1 MERNWLIRTT
11 QYQILG
17 PISKDKVIEFFKKG
31 ALGPDDEIC
40 SGNGYWFSIKEK
52 DLIDKYLL
60 GDIPQGYNPISEAPT
75 VLAAKSKTDQTSTLN
90 RAMKVESP
98 DQTLVLDRNTLNN
111 DEAENSQSQATQ
123 VINLKDLKSSSLDS
137 ASPEVKVPKTD
148 DLDYPDMSSAKVP
161 TNDDLDYPSIS
172 TTSSA
177 PVAAS
182 KVEAPKK
189 EATAPKYKMQSA
201 EDMIPE
207 KMEPV
212 HLPKEE
218 DLAYPDLM
226 PTKNKKDFKID
237 DLKPESGLKLAVKEE
252 APKEDATKTQF
263 MATSPGSSKGVL
275 VPPQPAK
282 AEPQKI
288 EKKIEK
294 KAEQAEAKPSQVKP
308 QEDRK
313 LFVERKKASTKES
326 ATQEINT
333 KDLKKSSK
341 DSAGTVPKRND
352 TYFFLIVALLVI
364 IILGVL
370 FYYREILN
378 KPLPV

>member
-40 SGNGYWFSIKEK
+40 SGNGYWFAIKEK
-52 DLIDKYLL
+52 DLIEKYLL

-75 VLAAKSKTDQTSTLN
+75 VLAAKAKTDHTSTLN

-98 DQTLVLDRNTLNN
+98 DQTLVLNRSALN
-111 DEAENSQSQATQ
+111 EEPENSQSQATQ
-123 VINLKDLKSSSLDS
+123 VINLKDLKSSSLDT
-137 ASPEVKVPKTD
+137 ASQEVKVPKTD
-148 DLDYPDMSSAKVP
+148 DLDYPDMDSVKVP
-161 TNDDLDYPSIS
+161 ANDDLDYPSV
-172 TTSSA
+172 SA
-177 PVAAS
+177 VSPGPVMAS
-182 KVEAPKK
+182 KVESPKK

-218 DLAYPDLM
+218 DLAYPDLT

-237 DLKPESGLKLAVKEE
+237 DLKPDSGLKLAVKEE
-252 APKEDATKTQF
+252 TPKDDATKTQF

-288 EKKIEK
+288 EKKVEK
-294 KAEQAEAKPSQVKP
+294 KPEQVEVRSTQAKP

-326 ATQEINT
+326 ATQEIST

-341 DSAGTVPKRND
+341 ESSGTIPKRND
-352 TYFFLIVALLVI
+352 TYFFLIVALLII

>member
-17 PISKDKVIEFFKKG
+17 PISKDKVVEFFKKG
-31 ALGPDDEIC
+31 ALGPEDELC

-52 DLIDKYLL
+52 DLIEKYLL

-75 VLAAKSKTDQTSTLN
+75 VLAAKRKTDHTSTLN
-90 RAMKVESP
+90 RSVKAESP
-98 DQTLVLDRNTLNN
+98 DQTLVLNRSALEGET
-111 DEAENSQSQATQ
+111 ENSQSQATQ
-123 VINLKDLKSSSLDS
+123 VINLKDLKNASSAKD
-137 ASPEVKVPKTD
+137 EVKVPKND
-148 DLDYPDMSSAKVP
+148 DLDYPDMGEAKTP
-161 TNDDLDYPSIS
+161 AKDDLDYPTMVTSAP
-172 TTSSA
+172 SSA
-177 PVAAS
+177 KVSEPV
-182 KVEAPKK
+182 KK

-201 EDMIPE
+201 EDILPE

-237 DLKPESGLKLAVKEE
+237 DHGADSGLKLAVKEE

-263 MATSPGSSKGVL
+263 MATSPGSTKGVL
-275 VPPQPAK
+275 VSPQPAK
-282 AEPQKI
+282 AEPV
-288 EKKIEK
+288 
-294 KAEQAEAKPSQVKP
+294 KAEPQKVEVKQVQIKP
-308 QEDRK
+308 QEERK
-313 LFVERKKASTKES
+313 LLGERKKASSKES
-326 ATQEINT
+326 ATQEIST
-333 KDLKKSSK
+333 KDLKKTAKESSH
-341 DSAGTVPKRND
+341 TVPKRND